1 MGTARYSSTR
11 VECVTLYEQDT
22 VASFDEIRAVIEC
35 FAEAGPEFNRPS
47 VRAKFRFGSFSV
59 SCRGYKGA
67 MLALADRFK
76 KPMNYNCGGFRLP
89 SKRGGYS
96 KANATR
102 IDEHLPDF
110 EL

>member
-1 MGTARYSSTR
+1 VRANRPSSKR
-11 VECVTLYEQDT
+11 VKCVTLYEQDA
-22 VASFDEIRAVIEC
+22 VASFDEIRAVIEG
-35 FAEAGPEFNRPS
+35 FAEAEPEFDWPA

-102 IDEHLPDF
+102 IDEHLLDF